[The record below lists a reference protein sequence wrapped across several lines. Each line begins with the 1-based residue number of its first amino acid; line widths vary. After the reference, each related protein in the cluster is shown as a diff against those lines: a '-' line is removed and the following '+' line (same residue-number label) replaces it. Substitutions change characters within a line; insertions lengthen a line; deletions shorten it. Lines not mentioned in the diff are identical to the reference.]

1 MFTLEGGAFFFFLVG
16 VGGGGRETLNEKE
29 EGFWPLLPPLN
40 RRDVT
45 GRLRPSGA
53 VCTATD

>member
-1 MFTLEGGAFFFFLVG
+1 MFTLEGGAFFFL
-16 VGGGGRETLNEKE
+16 GGGGETLNEKE
-29 EGFWPLLPPLN
+29 EGFWPLPPPFN

-53 VCTATD
+53 VCTAMD